1 MRNPFRIRAS
11 QRSTS
16 DDDFVRLF
24 GAGALDVIQSFDDP
38 WGGLVFLRSAP
49 GGGKTTFLRILTPR
63 PLKLTHAIAE
73 TNPQVK
79 ATRDALRDVG
89 ALGATGPQLL
99 GAMVVFTI
107 EYKELAAFDRGNTLF
122 RELLNS
128 RIVVATLRSVVE
140 RAERQFPDDL
150 AEFTFEWQPESDA
163 TIPARADGRAL
174 FEWASRIERGFY
186 NRLDEL
192 DSPAPIEGGH
202 ARLDGLKWFAQSR
215 ISDGHGPIDVKRVL
229 LMDELQTL
237 APAQRSSLIEFVTN
251 AREQCGVW
259 IAERL
264 EALTHKDL
272 LSEGA
277 LKKRDYESVIQLE
290 DRWSG
295 PKTKPYAR
303 LVESIANLRAARA
316 EGFQGRELFPL
327 IGETDDVV
335 AFEETLNA
343 RSSEIEAEI
352 LRASGSGERYS
363 AWLEA
368 TRNLPGNA
376 MERAIQWR
384 LLQILVVR
392 DMRKAQSSFD
402 FDALTVDE
410 FDARAGSGTDRAAD
424 HFLRTEVKAPIY
436 FGREVL
442 SAVSSSNVD
451 QYLEVV
457 GALFEEISAK
467 IRFRRDQPVPLSS
480 VRQDA
485 LIRGVAQERWDD
497 IIRRLPRGIEARRLL
512 EAIGEFCRQQT
523 FRPSAPYAPGVT
535 GIAITMADRKLLI
548 DSQEE
553 EISHFLKLRDVMTS
567 LVAHNL
573 LVPRLDHRNN
583 NREYVVFYLNRLLCV
598 QFGLPLGYGGWRA
611 QSLRDLLYWQESGAN
626 AISIV
631 GEATLV

>member
-16 DDDFVRLF
+16 DDEFVRLF
-24 GAGALDVIQSFDDP
+24 GAGALDVMQSFDDP

-89 ALGATGPQLL
+89 ALGTLGPQLL
-99 GAMVVFTI
+99 GAMVVFTT

-140 RAERQFPDDL
+140 RAERQFPDNL

-163 TIPARADGRAL
+163 TIPAKADGRQL

-192 DSPAPIEGGH
+192 DAPAPIEGGH
-202 ARLDGLKWFAQSR
+202 ARLDGLKWFAQSV
-215 ISDGHGPIDVKRVL
+215 ISDTHGRIDVKRVL

-237 APAQRSSLIEFVTN
+237 APSQRTSLIEFVTN

-303 LVESIANLRAARA
+303 FVESIANLRAARA

-327 IGETDDVV
+327 ISETDDI
-335 AFEETLNA
+335 APMEEALAA
-343 RSSEIEAEI
+343 RSAEIEAEI
-352 LRASGSGERYS
+352 LRASGSGNRYS
-363 AWLEA
+363 AWIDA
-368 TRNLPGNA
+368 ARKMAGDP

-392 DMRKAQSSFD
+392 DLRKAQSSFD
-402 FDALTVDE
+402 FDALTLDE
-410 FDARAGSGTDRAAD
+410 FEARSGSGTDRAAD
-424 HFLRTEVKAPIY
+424 HFLRTEVRAPVY
-436 FGREVL
+436 FGRETL

-467 IRFRRDQPVPLSS
+467 IRFRRDQPVPLSAA
-480 VRQDA
+480 RQDA
-485 LIRGVAQERWDD
+485 IVRAVAQERWDD

-535 GIAITMADRKLLI
+535 GIAITMADRKTLI
-548 DSQEE
+548 DSREE
-553 EISHFLKLRDVMTS
+553 DIAHFLKLRDVMTS

-598 QFGLPLGYGGWRA
+598 HFGLPLGYGGWRA
-611 QSLRDLLYWQESGAN
+611 QSLRDLLFWQESGAN
-626 AISIV
+626 AVPPI

>member
-49 GGGKTTFLRILTPR
+49 GGGKTTFLRILTPK
-63 PLKLTHAIAE
+63 PLNLTHTLAD
-73 TNPQVK
+73 TNSQVK

-89 ALGATGPQLL
+89 ALDATGPRLL
-99 GAMVVFTI
+99 GAMVVFTT

-128 RIVVATLRSVVE
+128 RIVVATLRSVTE
-140 RAERQFPDDL
+140 RAGRQFPDDL

-163 TIPARADGRAL
+163 TIPARADGWQL

-192 DSPAPIEGGH
+192 DAPASIEGGH
-202 ARLDGLKWFAQSR
+202 SRLDGLKWFSQSR
-215 ISDGHGPIDVKRVL
+215 ISDCHGPVDAKRVL

-237 APAQRSSLIEFVTN
+237 APTQRTSLIEFVTN

-264 EALTHKDL
+264 EALTHRDL

-277 LKKRDYESVIQLE
+277 LKKRDFESVIQLE

-295 PKTKPYAR
+295 SKSRTYAR
-303 LVESIANLRAARA
+303 FVESIANLRATRA

-327 IGETDDVV
+327 IAETDDI
-335 AFEETLNA
+335 ASLEDDLEA
-343 RSSEIEAEI
+343 RMVEIEAEI
-352 LRASGSGERYS
+352 SRSTGSGARYSEWIDATREMSGS
-363 AWLEA
+363 
-368 TRNLPGNA
+368 P
-376 MERAIQWR
+376 MQRAIQWR
-384 LLQILVVR
+384 LLQILIVR
-392 DMRKAQSSFD
+392 DMRKSQPSFD

-410 FDARAGSGTDRAAD
+410 FATRVGSGTDRAAE
-424 HFLRTEVKAPIY
+424 HFLRSEVGAPLY
-436 FGREVL
+436 FGRETL
-442 SAVSSSNVD
+442 SAVSTSNVD
-451 QYLEVV
+451 QYLEVA

-467 IRFRRDQPVPLSS
+467 IRFRRDQPVPLSAA
-480 VRQDA
+480 RQDA
-485 LIRGVAQERWDD
+485 IIREVARERWDD
-497 IIRRLPRGIEARRLL
+497 ILRRLPRGVEARRLL

-523 FRPSAPYAPGVT
+523 FRSSAPYAPGVS
-535 GIAITMADRKLLI
+535 GIAITMSERKTLI
-548 DSQEE
+548 DSADH
-553 EISHFLKLRDVMTS
+553 EIAHFLKLRDVMTS

-598 QFGLPLGYGGWRA
+598 FFGLPLGYGGWRA
-611 QSLRDLLYWQESGAN
+611 QSLRDLLFWQENGPKAV
-626 AISIV
+626 AV
-631 GEATLV
+631 AEEATLV